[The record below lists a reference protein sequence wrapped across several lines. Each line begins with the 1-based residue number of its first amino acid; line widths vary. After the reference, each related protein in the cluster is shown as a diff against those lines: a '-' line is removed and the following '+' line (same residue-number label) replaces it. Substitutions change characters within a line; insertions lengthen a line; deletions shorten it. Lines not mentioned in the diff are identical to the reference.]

1 MVFQVAKKDIQVR
14 MAEINEDVWPL
25 PCVTPKLPANLS
37 ERIGFIEFLT
47 NGRVVFNDVLKEIYE
62 DTNE

>member
-1 MVFQVAKKDIQVR
+1 MVFQITKKDLKVR

-25 PCVTPKLPANLS
+25 PCVTPKLPAFLS

-47 NGRVVFNDVLKEIYE
+47 NDRVVFKDVLKEIYE